1 MGEKRRKRGKEEKEE
16 ALEGKI
22 GRSKCGPM
30 GKSAA
35 ADALFLNATEK
46 EESRRMKL
54 ALLRSKPQVWV
65 HAGEGSRAVKRRHG
79 KKGSPAEIQTGRG
92 KKRRE
97 AKEWRRAGEKGSRV
111 REEQKRR
118 EVRRKRGW
126 RRRRGRG
133 IRGATSRRGRSRR
146 SASKVVARRCG
157 AHEERCVPVWHA
169 RNPCSSEEGQNS
181 GEVCADSCQS
191 GQNHRSDPV
200 EGLVQTRRRFS
211 GSSESEASS

>member
-1 MGEKRRKRGKEEKEE
+1 MGEKGRKRGKEEKEE

-92 KKRRE
+92 KKLRE
-97 AKEWRRAGEKGSRV
+97 AKDWRRAGEKGSRV
-111 REEQKRR
+111 RERAKASGGAKKEGMEKEERKRDPGRNEQKGEESPLGLQGGRAPVWR
-118 EVRRKRGW
+118 ARRKVRA
-126 RRRRGRG
+126 RVARKKSLQLRRGPEF
-133 IRGATSRRGRSRR
+133 RR
-146 SASKVVARRCG
+146 SLR
-157 AHEERCVPVWHA
+157 
-169 RNPCSSEEGQNS
+169 
-181 GEVCADSCQS
+181 
-191 GQNHRSDPV
+191 
-200 EGLVQTRRRFS
+200 
-211 GSSESEASS
+211 